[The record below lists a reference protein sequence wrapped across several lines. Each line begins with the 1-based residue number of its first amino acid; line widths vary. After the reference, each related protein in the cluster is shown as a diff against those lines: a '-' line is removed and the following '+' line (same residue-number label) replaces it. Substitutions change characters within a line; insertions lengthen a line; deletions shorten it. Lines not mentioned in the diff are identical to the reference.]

1 MIKISEDGRT
11 IFVSRGD
18 AGTIKFSIPLSETE
32 NYEFQNG
39 DKIQFRIFEKKGY
52 DKGPLLE
59 KEITVNSNTEE
70 VDIVLTEEDTTFGPK
85 INKATTY
92 WYEIALNETKTTLGF
107 DETGPAELILFPAKA
122 GD

>member
-1 MIKISEDGRT
+1 MAQRYFNDFKTKVHVVGVACVDRSIEAEGTGRT
-11 IFVSRGD
+11 NI
-18 AGTIKFSIPLSETE
+18 I
-32 NYEFQNG
+32 NH
-39 DKIQFRIFEKKGY
+39 
-52 DKGPLLE
+52 

-70 VDIVLTEEDTTFGPK
+70 VDIILTEEDTTFGPK